1 MQSAGMG
8 PPQPAPIGLSAV
20 RQWFRR
26 FWKFSMH
33 ELGIAASILESVQTE
48 ARRHPEGRIT
58 KVGVKIGELS
68 GVDRDALQFG
78 FEVLVKDTEWEP
90 VVLDLE
96 YIPRVQRCSKCAH
109 EFRMIDFDPQCPQC
123 GEFLTHCISGEEL
136 DIVYMEVDE

>member
-1 MQSAGMG
+1 MKSAGM
-8 PPQPAPIGLSAV
+8 ARLSQHQLACPAV

-109 EFRMIDFDPQCPQC
+109 EFRMTEFDP
-123 GEFLTHCISGEEL
+123 
-136 DIVYMEVDE
+136 

>member
-1 MQSAGMG
+1 MQSDGMG
-8 PPQPAPIGLSAV
+8 SPQPAPIGLSAV
-20 RQWFRR
+20 RQWFRQ

-33 ELGIAASILESVQTE
+33 ELGIAASILESVQAE

-109 EFRMIDFDPQCPQC
+109 EFRMTDFDPQCPQC

>member
-1 MQSAGMG
+1 MQSAGVS
-8 PPQPAPIGLSAV
+8 PPEPAPISLSAV

-33 ELGIAASILESVQTE
+33 ELGIAASILEFVQAE
-48 ARRHPEGRIT
+48 ALRHPDGRIT

-78 FEVLVKDTEWEP
+78 FEVLVKDTEWER
-90 VVLDLE
+90 VVLDVE

-109 EFRMIDFDPQCPQC
+109 EFRMTDFDPQCPQC